1 MKKASLPHCVRERG
15 IKQRYAR
22 FSAGGIA
29 LRWNPSTCCLKNS
42 MIILPQTRGV
52 VKYFFEDFY
61 FPLFCS
67 PAREAG
73 CAKAQ
78 TERF

>member
-1 MKKASLPHCVRERG
+1 MKKASFPHCVRERG

-29 LRWNPSTCCLKNS
+29 LRWNSSTCCLKNS

-61 FPLFCS
+61 FPLFRS

>member
-1 MKKASLPHCVRERG
+1 MKKASFPHYVRERG

-29 LRWNPSTCCLKNS
+29 LRWNSSTCCLKNS

-52 VKYFFEDFY
+52 VKYFFEDF
-61 FPLFCS
+61 LFSSISLPCWGS
-67 PAREAG
+67 RLRQSAD
-73 CAKAQ
+73 
-78 TERF
+78 

>member
-1 MKKASLPHCVRERG
+1 MKKASFPHCVRERG

-29 LRWNPSTCCLKNS
+29 LRWNSSTCCLKNS

-52 VKYFFEDFY
+52 VKRFFEFLKIFSVTRQDDRKNF
-61 FPLFCS
+61 
-67 PAREAG
+67 
-73 CAKAQ
+73 KASN
-78 TERF
+78 

>member
-1 MKKASLPHCVRERG
+1 MKKASFPHCVRERG

-29 LRWNPSTCCLKNS
+29 LHWNSSTCCLKNS

-61 FPLFCS
+61 FPLLSS
-67 PAREAG
+67 PAGGAD